1 MKIAIAAWGT
11 TGDVYPV
18 LALAERLLKKDH
30 QVRVCAPPI
39 YKDKVLEIGADY
51 YEVGVAFELAE
62 FHQNMDTVIAMR
74 DPIAPLLLIAKEG
87 ILRSGEKWYR
97 DCLDA
102 MKGYDLVICHS
113 IDIPAQEAAIRN
125 GLPWLTVTYCPGF
138 IKTPD
143 NAPYPFPNWSRTFNT
158 IVWKLVRLRLKHA
171 VDPLFNQFITSIG
184 GKPRASMAL
193 DEMYSPHLNLIAAS
207 PTICPPTNFP
217 PNHKF
222 TGIWHLAQPDYTPP
236 SELTDFLADGP
247 PPLVITFGSM
257 GGSDS
262 QETTKILIDAVK
274 MTNQR
279 AVIQAGWGL
288 LGTKGMEK
296 DIYCTEY
303 IPHRWLFPKASC
315 VVHHGGAGTTASVCY
330 AKVPSVVVPHI
341 TDQPYWGKRLFDL
354 GVAPKSLHRRNLTAK
369 HLAKRIEQVLR
380 TPTMTE
386 RAKTIGTQME
396 SEEGLTTAVDL
407 IESFH
412 LSEQ

>member
-18 LALAERLLKKDH
+18 LALAERLLEKEH
-30 QVRVCAPPI
+30 QVRVCAPSI

-97 DCLDA
+97 DCLEA

-113 IDIPAQEAAIRN
+113 IDIPTQEAAIRN

-143 NAPYPFPNWSRTFNT
+143 NAPYPFPNWSRTFNA

-184 GKPRASMAL
+184 GKPRASMAS

-207 PTICPPTNFP
+207 PTICPPANFP

-288 LGTKGMEK
+288 LGTNGTEK

-303 IPHRWLFPKASC
+303 VPHRWLFPKASC

>member
-18 LALAERLLKKDH
+18 LALAERLLKKEH
-30 QVRVCAPPI
+30 QVRVCAPSI
-39 YKDKVLEIGADY
+39 YEDKVLEIGADY

-102 MKGYDLVICHS
+102 MKGYDLVICHF

-138 IKTPD
+138 VKTPN
-143 NAPYPFPNWSRTFNT
+143 NAPYPFPNWSRTFNA

-171 VDPLFNQFITSIG
+171 VDPLFNQFITSIR
-184 GKPRASMAL
+184 GKPRVSIAS

-236 SELTDFLADGP
+236 SQLTDFLADGP

-303 IPHRWLFPKASC
+303 VPHRWLFPKASC

>member
-184 GKPRASMAL
+184 GKPRASMAS

-222 TGIWHLAQPDYTPP
+222 TGIWHFAQPNYTPP
-236 SELTDFLADGP
+236 SELTYFLADGP

-257 GGSDS
+257 GGSDGH
-262 QETTKILIDAVK
+262 ETTKILIDAVK

-279 AVIQAGWGL
+279 AIIQAGWGL

-303 IPHRWLFPKASC
+303 VPHRWLFPKASC

>member
-1 MKIAIAAWGT
+1 MRIAIAAWGT

-18 LALAERLLKKDH
+18 LALAKRLLKKEH
-30 QVRVCAPPI
+30 QVRVCAPSI

-87 ILRSGEKWYR
+87 ILLSGEKWYQ
-97 DCLDA
+97 DCLEA

-143 NAPYPFPNWSRTFNT
+143 NAPYPFPNWSRTFNF
-158 IVWKLVRLRLKHA
+158 IVWKLVRLRLKYA

-184 GKPRASMAL
+184 GKPRAAVAS

-207 PTICPPTNFP
+207 PTICPPVNLSL
-217 PNHKF
+217 NHKY
-222 TGIWHLAQPDYTPP
+222 TGIWHLAQPDYTP
-236 SELTDFLADGP
+236 SSQLTDFLADGP

-257 GGSDS
+257 GGSDGH
-262 QETTKILIDAVK
+262 ETTEILIDAVK

-288 LGTKGMEK
+288 LGTNGMEK
-296 DIYCTEY
+296 DIFCTEY
-303 IPHRWLFPKASC
+303 VPHRWLFPKASC

-341 TDQPYWGKRLFDL
+341 ADQLYWGKRLFDL
-354 GVAPKSLHRRNLTAK
+354 GVAPKSLHRRNLTAE
-369 HLAKRIEQVLR
+369 HLAKRIEQVLG
-380 TPTMTE
+380 TPTMAE

-396 SEEGLTTAVDL
+396 SEDGLTTAVDL

>member
-18 LALAERLLKKDH
+18 LALAERLLKKEH
-30 QVRVCAPPI
+30 QVRVCAPSI

-51 YEVGVAFELAE
+51 YEAGVAFELAE

-97 DCLDA
+97 DCLEA

-113 IDIPAQEAAIRN
+113 IDIPTQEAAIRN

-143 NAPYPFPNWSRTFNT
+143 NPPYPFPNWSRTFNA

-171 VDPLFNQFITSIG
+171 VDPLFNQFIISIG
-184 GKPRASMAL
+184 GKPRASMAS

-207 PTICPPTNFP
+207 PTICPPANLS
-217 PNHKF
+217 PNHKY
-222 TGIWHLAQPDYTPP
+222 TGIWHLAQPDYTP
-236 SELTDFLADGP
+236 SSQLTDFLADGP

-257 GGSDS
+257 GGSDGH
-262 QETTKILIDAVK
+262 ETTEILIDAVK

-288 LGTKGMEK
+288 LGTKGTEK

-303 IPHRWLFPKASC
+303 VPHRWLFPKASC

-341 TDQPYWGKRLFDL
+341 ADQLYWGKRLFDL
-354 GVAPKSLHRRNLTAK
+354 GAAPKSLHRRKLTAE
-369 HLAKRIEQVLR
+369 HLAKRIEQVLG
-380 TPTMTE
+380 TPTMAE

-396 SEEGLTTAVDL
+396 SEDGLTTAVDL

-412 LSEQ
+412 LSKQ